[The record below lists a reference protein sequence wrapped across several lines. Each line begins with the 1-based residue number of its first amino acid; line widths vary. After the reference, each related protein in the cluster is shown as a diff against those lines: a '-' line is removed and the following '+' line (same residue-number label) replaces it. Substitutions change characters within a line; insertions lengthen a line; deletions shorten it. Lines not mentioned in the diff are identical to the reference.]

1 MATINQLFGTTAQS
15 ITLTL
20 TSITNSSLQQSTAV
34 DNTSNLFMDVKV
46 AVRIKTASASTS
58 ATGAVNV
65 FAYGTADTTTPVYS
79 GGASGTNGSY
89 TANKDNLIY
98 LGSIAAVA
106 NSTTYDGL
114 FNLSRAFGYGGI
126 PAKWGIVVENLS
138 GATLDASVGSAWYQG
153 INATVA

>member
-1 MATINQLFGTTAQS
+1 MATINQLFGTTAVG
-15 ITLTL
+15 ITCTL

-46 AVRIKTASASTS
+46 HVRIKTASASTS

>member
-1 MATINQLFGTTAQS
+1 MATIKELLGATAQA
-15 ITLTL
+15 ITCTL
-20 TSITNSSLQQSTAV
+20 TSLTNTSLQQSAAV
-34 DNTSNLFMDVKV
+34 DNTTDLFMDVKV
-46 AVRIKTASASTS
+46 HVRVKTNASGTS

-65 FAYGTADTTTPVYS
+65 YAYGTADTTTPVYS
-79 GGASGTNGSY
+79 GGASGSNAAY

-114 FNLSRAFGYGGI
+114 FNLARAFGYGGI

>member
-1 MATINQLFGTTAQS
+1 MATINELLGSTAQA
-15 ITLTL
+15 ITCTL
-20 TSITNSSLQQSTAV
+20 TSLTNTSLQQSAAV
-34 DNTSNLFMDVKV
+34 DNTANLFMDVKV
-46 AVRIKTASASTS
+46 AVRVKTNAAGTS

-79 GGASGTNGSY
+79 GGASGSNASY

-98 LGSIAAVA
+98 LGSISAVA
-106 NSTTYDGL
+106 NSTTYDGI
-114 FNLSRAFGYGGI
+114 FNLARAFGFGGI

-138 GATLDASVGSAWYQG
+138 GATLDATVGSAWYQG